1 MLPQLIRGRALALLR
16 SSRFLG
22 TDDLLFLI
30 RHNRAQIARLRHYL
44 AWKDVRKKAKQDQES
59 KGEEVAEVEDMA
71 GGGEADAAG
80 QSARCGVGYTGLGLT
95 TREQTRNP
103 PSRSSSCN
111 GSC

>member
-44 AWKDVRKKAKQDQES
+44 AWKDVRKKTRRVRARRLPRWRTWP
-59 KGEEVAEVEDMA
+59 GAERRMRQVSRR
-71 GGGEADAAG
+71 DAA
-80 QSARCGVGYTGLGLT
+80 
-95 TREQTRNP
+95 
-103 PSRSSSCN
+103 
-111 GSC
+111 